1 MLSLIVPVYNEQE
14 SLCELHAQIAS
25 ACAGMGEPWE
35 LVLVDD
41 GSTDGSWDA
50 IVRLSQQHPEVTG
63 LRFRRNFGKSAAL
76 AAGFEATRGEILV
89 TLDADLQD
97 NPAEIPRFVQK
108 LRSGYDL
115 VNGWKVRR
123 LDPWHKTKPSKVF
136 NWMVSS
142 LTGLSLHD
150 HNCGFKCFRREV
162 AREVSLYGE
171 RHRFIPVLAHA
182 RGFRVTEIDVHHRAR
197 AHGHSKYGFRRFH
210 RGFLDLLNVKFQTA
224 CGTRPMHL
232 FGGLAGV
239 ALLLGLCSLAAVAL
253 RGLVSGGPLHRLDLV
268 LALLGSGLL
277 LLAALLFPLGLI
289 AELLIAHSAHRP
301 ADCSLSERTPP
312 APPSAT

>member
-14 SLCELHAQIAS
+14 SLGELHAQIAN
-25 ACAGMGEPWE
+25 ACAGLNEPWE

-41 GSTDGSWDA
+41 GSTDGSWNT
-50 IVRLSQQHPEVTG
+50 IVSLSRQHPEVSG
-63 LRFRRNFGKSAAL
+63 IRFRRNFGKSAAL
-76 AAGFEATRGEILV
+76 SAGFEATRGDIVV

-108 LRSGYDL
+108 LREGYDL

-150 HNCGFKCFRREV
+150 HNCGFKCFRRDV
-162 AREVSLYGE
+162 ACELSLYGE
-171 RHRFIPVLAHA
+171 RHRFIPVLAQS
-182 RGFRVTEIDVHHRAR
+182 RGFRVTELDVHHRAR

-210 RGFLDLLNVKFQTA
+210 RGFLDLLTVKFQTA
-224 CGTRPMHL
+224 YGSRPMHL
-232 FGGLAGV
+232 FGGLALFAFV
-239 ALLLGLCSLAAVAL
+239 LGLLSLAGVTL
-253 RGLVSGGPLHRLDLV
+253 RGVVTGGPIHRLDLI

-289 AELLIAHSAHRP
+289 AELLVSHTAHRP
-301 ADCSLSERTPP
+301 ADCSISERTPP
-312 APPSAT
+312 AETSAS